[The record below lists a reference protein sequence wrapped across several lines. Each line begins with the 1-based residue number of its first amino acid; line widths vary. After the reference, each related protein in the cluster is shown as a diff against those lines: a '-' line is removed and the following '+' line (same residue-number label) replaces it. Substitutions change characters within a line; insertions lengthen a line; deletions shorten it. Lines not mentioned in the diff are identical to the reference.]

1 MKNKFQIVLT
11 LILTLSF
18 TDLKA
23 GTLLDSLNT
32 AYSKNSKLNAE
43 RANVRAIN
51 EDKKGA
57 LSEFRPSVTISGYIS
72 EQDNTKDGASN
83 YKPSE
88 HSLLI
93 EQKIFQGFGGVA
105 NLKKQEYE
113 YSLAEFKLATP
124 PKP

>member
-32 AYSKNSKLNAE
+32 AYSKNSKLNGE
-43 RANVRAIN
+43 RDNVRAIN

-57 LSEFRPSVTISGYIS
+57 LREEFMLAPLMIFIRLWKNEKKCLTWYIL
-72 EQDNTKDGASN
+72 
-83 YKPSE
+83 Y
-88 HSLLI
+88 L
-93 EQKIFQGFGGVA
+93 
-105 NLKKQEYE
+105 KQE
-113 YSLAEFKLATP
+113 EFLVRMI
-124 PKP
+124 